1 MGTIEQPTEQTAKS
15 RRGLLIWLVTSQLMA
30 VASLLIWLVIAGISV
45 MAFDS
50 GESPQAWAIVIT
62 VWSYPIVPIAL
73 AIGAWIAY
81 ARRKNTLSAILSGST
96 FALPVLFYIAIWIF
110 SLVGFM
116 GAGLQSH
123 SY

>member
-96 FALPVLFYIAIWIF
+96 FALPVLFYIALWIF